1 MAASIFPFLTDA
13 QFDQLVANGLTARA
27 QADFDPLSVVKLFTP
42 DAGATRLLSEIDL
55 EDPDIAFTL
64 CDLGMGFAELGC
76 VSLAELAGLARHAGA
91 ADRARPSHGRLLRVR
106 RADRTAVSRQRG
118 GGTRSPA
125 HSLQVPEM
133 PALEGAA
140 IPLPDRGL
148 STHGPAH
155 VGTLAPNT
163 SHHS

>member
-42 DAGATRLLSEIDL
+42 DAGATWLLSEIDP
-55 EDPDIAFTL
+55 EEPDIAFTL

-76 VSLAELAGLARHAGA
+76 VSLAQLAGLRGMLGLPIEQDLRMAACCACDAPIARRFLGN
-91 ADRARPSHGRLLRVR
+91 GR
-106 RADRTAVSRQRG
+106 

-140 IPLPDRGL
+140 VSLPDRGL